1 MTHQVPPSNS
11 AATAWWEPFVL
22 QSLQGLERAV
32 GELTGAVRTG
42 QAATDRRIEDL
53 RAEMV
58 GRLELLD
65 RTTRSGT
72 DSGAQATAPQPPPPA
87 APVPDRH
94 WSGAL
99 LEVARGLPWTHIIM
113 LGGLLVLG
121 LMGHLGPA
129 DIRRVIFG
137 A

>member
-1 MTHQVPPSNS
+1 MSDGAPNG
-11 AATAWWEPFVL
+11 AAAWLEPFLL

-32 GELTGAVRTG
+32 GELTGAIRTG

-53 RAEMV
+53 RAEMA
-58 GRLELLD
+58 GRLERLE
-65 RTTRSGT
+65 RSERETPAPTRP
-72 DSGAQATAPQPPPPA
+72 DQARPSTPPSPPPEATP
-87 APVPDRH
+87 PPH
-94 WSGAL
+94 WSVVL
-99 LEVARGLPWTHIIM
+99 LQAARGLPWTHIIT
-113 LGGLLVLG
+113 LGDLLVLG